1 MVSLIHKKK
10 CEVCKRK
17 LTNELNLGKHP
28 MCDDLIPIKSKK
40 KSKLYPI
47 KISLCSKCLTVTQ
60 KVQIPK
66 NTLFPKNY
74 HYRAELTKDV
84 VQGQKKLV
92 TDLEKLFGNLK
103 GKVILDI
110 GANDFTLLDF
120 FKKKNSI
127 TIGVEPTNA
136 IKDASKHHYKYQ
148 DYFNK
153 KLAVKIK
160 KKFKKIDY
168 ITFTN
173 VFAHI
178 EDLDQLLHNLKI
190 LISDKTLLIIENH
203 YLGSILKLSQFDTFY
218 SEHPRTYSLKSFSF
232 IAKKLGL
239 KIFYCSF
246 PKRYGGNIRVILS
259 KKKSL
264 LNKFKI
270 ESMLKSESMFFKEF
284 KNLKRNIKI
293 WKLNKMRLFKSLNG
307 KFGPLP
313 AKAFPGRAAI
323 LIKLLDLNENN
334 ISAIYEKNN
343 SMKIGNYAPGT
354 RIKIKSDSE
363 LRKLRKEIPIINLAW
378 HIPKE
383 IKSYLK
389 SLGLKNKVIDIV
401 QKKDFKI

>member
-1 MVSLIHKKK
+1 MVRLIRKKK
-10 CEVCKRK
+10 CEVCKRQ

-28 MCDDLIPIKSKK
+28 MCDDLIPIKSEK

-92 TDLEKLFGNLK
+92 MDLEKLFGNLK
-103 GKVILDI
+103 GKVVLDI

-136 IKDASKHHYKYQ
+136 IKDASKFHYKYQ

-153 KLAVKIK
+153 KLALKIK

-178 EDLDQLLHNLKI
+178 ENLDQLLQNLKI
-190 LISDKTLLIIENH
+190 LISDKTSLIIENH

-239 KIFYCSF
+239 KISFCSF

-259 KKKSL
+259 KKKSF

-270 ESMLKSESMFFKEF
+270 ESMLKSESLFFKEY
-284 KNLKRNIKI
+284 KNLKRKIKI
-293 WKLNKMRLFKSLNG
+293 WKMNKMKLFKSLNG

-313 AKAFPGRAAI
+313 AKAFPGRAAV

-343 SMKIGNYAPGT
+343 SMKIGKYAPGT
-354 RIKIKSDSE
+354 RIKIISDSE

-389 SLGLKNKVIDIV
+389 SLGLKNKIIDIV